1 MRRVNRTNIVKPVEL
16 DSNDCQ
22 NHLNAI
28 IANPNI
34 DAQGTYYR
42 GKKINLD
49 GSVEYTVVDSLKGV
63 YKNKCSYCEKLAH
76 KPKIDHHRPQ
86 GRVEGAGNLN
96 HGYYWLSYE
105 WTNLL
110 PACSD
115 CNGLEAKKNKYPL
128 VNNLNRKHT
137 HPTDGVPPVV
147 HPPFFIYDSVYNSS
161 EQPLLL
167 HPEYSIP
174 ENNFTFDKQGKIF
187 GTTPEGIRTVEVLKL
202 DNPDLNG
209 WRRKIY
215 DDHLAELQSIVR
227 KYFRLNTPVSEN
239 QFEEFISDWVI
250 KIVNEANNELLEYT
264 LFRKFLL
271 KKLDLFFISELDPVF
286 QADTN
291 AKITAALLALA
302 V

>member
-1 MRRVNRTNIVKPVEL
+1 MRRVNRANIVKPVEL

-22 NHLNAI
+22 NHLNVI
-28 IANPNI
+28 IAAPTLTKVSADFYKGKRVNP
-34 DAQGTYYR
+34 DGTT
-42 GKKINLD
+42 
-49 GSVEYTVVDSLKGV
+49 EFTVRESLKGL
-63 YKNKCSYCEKLAH
+63 YKNKCAYCEKLSHA
-76 KPKIDHHRPQ
+76 PKIDHHRPK
-86 GRVEGAGNLN
+86 GKVVGAGNLN
-96 HGYYWLSYE
+96 NGYYWLCYE

-110 PACSD
+110 PSCTD
-115 CNGLEAKKNKYPL
+115 CNSIEAKSSKYPL
-128 VNNLNRKHT
+128 TGNRNNT
-137 HPTDGVPPVV
+137 HPTHGNPPVTNSA
-147 HPPFFIYDSVYNSS
+147 FFDYNSAFNTG

-187 GTTPEGIRTVEVLKL
+187 GSTPEGINTVEVLKL

-215 DDHLAELQSIVR
+215 EDHLSDLQSIVR
-227 KYFRLNTPVSEN
+227 KYFRPITPIPLN
-239 QFEEFISDWVI
+239 QFEELMSEWTE
-250 KIVNEANNELLEYT
+250 KIVQQANDEKLEYT

-271 KKLDLFFISELDPVF
+271 NNIDLFFISELDPVF
-286 QADTN
+286 RTETN